1 MKMAIISDT
10 HNVLRPE
17 IREIISD
24 SDAVIH
30 GGDISTQKVLD
41 SIKNAVKP
49 NVPFFV
55 VRGNNDKE
63 WAENIPESLQFEFG
77 GLRFFLVHN
86 KKDIPKNINADIVV
100 FGHSHKYYEECIN
113 GKLWLNPGSCGRR
126 RFNLPVTMAVMNIT
140 DSGYTVER
148 IEISDKKMI
157 IHESDLL
164 KNIRSIMKYMDNG
177 MSIDRISKRLKLDS
191 EFVEQIARI
200 CVTHPGVDA
209 EGILNKIE
217 INQIASRDAQ
227 K

>member
-1 MKMAIISDT
+1 MKIAIISDT

-17 IREIISD
+17 VMEIIAG

-41 SIKNAVKP
+41 SIKRAVKP
-49 NVPFFV
+49 NTPLFA

-63 WAENIPESLQFEFG
+63 WAEDIPESLEFELG

-86 KKDIPKNINADIVV
+86 KKDIPKNIDTDVV
-100 FGHSHKYYEECIN
+100 IFGHSHKYYEGRIN
-113 GKLWLNPGSCGRR
+113 GRLWLNPGSCGRR

-140 DSGYTVER
+140 DNGYTVEC

-157 IHESDLL
+157 IPKSDLL
-164 KNIRSIMKYMDNG
+164 KNIHSIMKYMDTG
-177 MSIDRISKRLKLDS
+177 MSVDKISRRMKLDN
-191 EFVEQIARI
+191 EFVEQIARMR
-200 CVTHPGVDA
+200 VTHPGVDA
-209 EGILNKIE
+209 EGIMNKIE
-217 INQIASRDAQ
+217 VNKIVSRDAQ

>member
-1 MKMAIISDT
+1 MKIAIISDT

-17 IREIISD
+17 IMKIISG

-41 SIKNAVKP
+41 SIKSTVRL

-55 VRGNNDKE
+55 VCGNNDKE
-63 WAENIPESLQFEFG
+63 WAYNIPESLEFELG

-86 KKDIPKNINADIVV
+86 KKDIPKNIDVDVVV

-113 GKLWLNPGSCGRR
+113 GQLWLNPGSCGRR

-140 DSGYTVER
+140 DSGYTVEQ

-157 IHESDLL
+157 IPESDLL
-164 KNIRSIMKYMDNG
+164 KNIHSIMKYMDNG
-177 MSIDRISKRLKLDS
+177 MSVDKIGKRLKLDS

-217 INQIASRDAQ
+217 VNKIVSRDAQ